1 MNGSVNSKQT
11 RLASLLLDE
20 GLCTSVDEA
29 TAMADMIMDDVG
41 GDNIDFGADKDA
53 SKRFQKCLQEQFEL
67 SSLEALDFTIKLWGE
82 TAGQDVVPVEDDND
96 DKLQCQHEND
106 TNNAEDEED
115 GVALFDG
122 ECELCDRY
130 IQLTKHHFIPKSTW
144 PRMET
149 RLMHATKA
157 LEEGENIKAGTI
169 LGPGLVHLV
178 EDLATAAATNDK
190 KSMVRHIL
198 RRTGNVC
205 RPCHSALHKAHDNM
219 ELALSYATIELLL
232 QDQQVAKFCKW
243 ASKQKAGK
251 YAVT

>member
-53 SKRFQKCLQEQFEL
+53 SNLFQKCLQEQFEL

-82 TAGQDVVPVEDDND
+82 TAGQDVVPVED
-96 DKLQCQHEND
+96 END
-106 TNNAEDEED
+106 INNNAEDEED

-149 RLMHATKA
+149 RLMHAAKA
-157 LEEGENIKAGTI
+157 LEEGENIKAATI
-169 LGPGLVHLV
+169 LGPGLVHLE
-178 EDLATAAATNDK
+178 EDLATAVATNDK

-251 YAVT
+251 HAVA